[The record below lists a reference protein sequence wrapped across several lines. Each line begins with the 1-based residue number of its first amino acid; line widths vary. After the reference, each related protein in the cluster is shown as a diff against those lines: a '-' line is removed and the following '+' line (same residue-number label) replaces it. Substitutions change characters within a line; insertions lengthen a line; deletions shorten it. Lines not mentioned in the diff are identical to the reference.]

1 MKIEKWNEV
10 EGASTPDS
18 EMVAFLESTTD
29 AYALLRLRDDIED
42 NAQLMFANYSY
53 LQKKEMEPE
62 IDRYKVVYHG
72 SIFASEDVNQQLE
85 DLYVKFNIDHPEDCR
100 GHSISASD
108 IIALK
113 IAGEVSFHYVDSFRF
128 QNLEH
133 FMEPENYLKH
143 AEMALEDDYGM
154 IDGIINNGKGS
165 IEERHSV
172 LEQLKEMP
180 VSDTPHKP
188 SKNHLERD
196 ME

>member
-29 AYALLRLRDDIED
+29 AYALLQLRDDIED

-165 IEERHSV
+165 IEERYSV

>member
-29 AYALLRLRDDIED
+29 AYALLQLRDDIED

-85 DLYVKFNIDHPEDCR
+85 DLYVKFNIDHPEDCL

>member
-18 EMVAFLESTTD
+18 EMVAFLESTMD
-29 AYALLRLRDDIED
+29 AYALLQLRDDIED
-42 NAQLMFANYSY
+42 NAQLMFSNYSY

-85 DLYVKFNIDHPEDCR
+85 DLYVKFNIDHPEDFR
-100 GHSISASD
+100 GHSMSVSD

-165 IEERHSV
+165 IEERPSV

-180 VSDTPHKP
+180 VSDTHHKP